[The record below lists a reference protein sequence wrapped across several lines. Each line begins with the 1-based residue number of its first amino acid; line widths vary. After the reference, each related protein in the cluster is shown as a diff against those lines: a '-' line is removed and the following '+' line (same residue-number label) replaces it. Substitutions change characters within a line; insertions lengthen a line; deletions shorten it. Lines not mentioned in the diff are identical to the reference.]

1 MCLNKNNIL
10 FVCGFVLLSMIAC
23 HPQDTITSATQI
35 RFSQDSVY
43 FDTVF
48 TSIGSSTQRIMLY
61 NDSKD
66 PVFIESIS
74 SKTTYFQINLDGE
87 NQIDLIKHYEIPAQ
101 DSIFLFI
108 RACIDPFKQDNPVL
122 IEDTLLF
129 VIDNNV
135 VSLPMQAYGQDVI
148 LLKTK
153 EGRTEFPSGYTFHA
167 NRPYLIYDTVL
178 VAGKMQIMSGATLYM
193 HNNASIYAL
202 GSVEALGEKNAPIT
216 IRGDRLDKLFEKVPY
231 KYASGQW
238 GGLYFLHYKGEPIP
252 TYELNHVHL
261 LSGNIGLY
269 CLSEDK
275 DERGILSMRNSKVH
289 NHAMYGVVLQNTDAD
304 ISNCEISNCAA
315 YCVYL
320 AGGTHTLTH
329 NTIASFFG
337 YPYTTINI
345 HQVMRE
351 DVAALYI
358 NNLSKQY
365 APTVANIRNCII
377 TGARENN
384 IALATPLPSYYTGEI
399 IGNYIKSD
407 TLQVPNSRGNIYA
420 QKNDSAVF
428 INTHYL
434 YKEYIYYDFHLDS
447 LSPARGIADSIIS
460 LSYPMDIENLQRK
473 PHPDAGCYE
482 YLNAY

>member
-1 MCLNKNNIL
+1 MHLKKINIL
-10 FVCGFVLLSMIAC
+10 FVCGLVLLSMTAC
-23 HPQDTITSATQI
+23 HQQDTITSTAQI

-61 NDSKD
+61 NDSKHS
-66 PVFIESIS
+66 VFIESVS
-74 SKTTYFQINLDGE
+74 SKTPYFQVNLDGE
-87 NQIDLIKHYEIPAQ
+87 SQIDLIKNYELPGK

-108 RACIDPFKQDNPVL
+108 RACIDPLKQDNPVL

-129 VIDNNV
+129 MINSQVIG
-135 VSLPMQAYGQDVI
+135 LPIQAYGQDVI

-153 EGRTEFPSGYTFHA
+153 EGRTEFPYGYTFNA
-167 NRPYLIYDTVL
+167 KKPYLIYDTVL
-178 VAGKMQIMSGATLYM
+178 VAGKMQIVPGATLYM

-202 GSVEALGEKNAPIT
+202 GSVEAIGNKNAPIT
-216 IRGDRLDKLFEKVPY
+216 IRGDRLDQLFEQVPY

-238 GGLYFLHYKGEPIP
+238 GGLYFLHYKGEPAP
-252 TYELNHVHL
+252 TYSLNHVYL

-275 DERGILSMRNSKVH
+275 EQRGTLTMTNSKVH
-289 NHAMYGVVLQNTDAD
+289 NHAMYGVVLQNTDAA

-345 HQVMRE
+345 HQVIRE

-365 APTVANIRNCII
+365 APTIANVRNCII
-377 TGARENN
+377 TGARDNN
-384 IALATPLPSYYTGEI
+384 IALATPLPTYYTGEI

-407 TLQVPNSRGNIYA
+407 TIKAPNSRDNVYA
-420 QKNDSAVF
+420 QENDSAVF
-428 INTHYL
+428 VNTHYL
-434 YKEYIYYDFHLDS
+434 LKEYIYYDFHLDS

-460 LSYPMDIENLQRK
+460 ISYPMDIDDIQRK
-473 PHPDAGCYE
+473 THPDAGCYE
-482 YLNAY
+482 YYNVN